1 MLDSPMEQIGIDDLQ
16 MLINDEWQEGKLIE
30 YKRELYRLDANDQ
43 PYRVKQHEELLK
55 DVSSFANTL
64 GGHLI
69 IGIEESGG
77 VPTRVV
83 GIDAPDP
90 DALKL
95 RLTQLIEQAL
105 EPRISFAIHAVKHK
119 ANTYVF
125 VVRVL
130 RSLIAPHRVVY
141 QGRPGQFWARNSG
154 GAYQM
159 DTSDLRQSFTLSET
173 LFDRIKRFRM
183 DRTRAIMGGETPVP
197 MPTGAK
203 LIIHL
208 IPTESFSTRTSF
220 APSDLSHVT
229 TTAGPL
235 GATSCSVTY
244 SQRFNMDGFLRFGKR
259 GSGDESFGYVQ
270 FYRNGIIETV
280 ADGIVYARRQGEEEL
295 GWLHTLYQR
304 FLLEKVP
311 EYLKCLA
318 TLGVAAP
325 VWLFLTLAG
334 VKGVGI
340 KQRNDFDHMP
350 PIDRDT
356 LYLPEAEIMD
366 LSANPYE
373 VLKPL
378 FDMIWNAAG
387 YSESLSF
394 DSEGNWSER

>member
-1 MLDSPMEQIGIDDLQ
+1 MLAKPIEQIGIGDLQ

-77 VPTRVV
+77 VPTSIV

-105 EPRISFAIHAVKHK
+105 EPRISFAIHAVKHE
-119 ANTYVF
+119 ANRYVF

-220 APSDLSHVT
+220 TPSALKHVT
-229 TTAGPL
+229 TAVRPL
-235 GATSCSVTY
+235 GTTSPFVTY
-244 SQRFNMDGFLRFGKR
+244 SKRFNMDGFLRFGGTDPHR
-259 GSGDESFGYVQ
+259 ESFGYVQ

-280 ADGIVYARRQGEEEL
+280 ADGITTTLTQGEA
-295 GWLHTLYQR
+295 GPRY
-304 FLLEKVP
+304 FLTCYERDLLQEMP
-311 EYLKCLA
+311 THLKCLA

-325 VWLFLTLAG
+325 VWLFVTLAG

-340 KQRNDFDHMP
+340 HRKHDFDHMP
-350 PIDRDT
+350 PIDRDI

-366 LSANPYE
+366 LSANPHE

-387 YSESLSF
+387 YPESLSF
-394 DSEGNWSER
+394 DSEGNWSEG